1 MNIIQRVV
9 VELLEQP
16 NPRIVDDRKVDDPAR
31 RWIDRTTQR
40 DLDPV
45 AVAVHA
51 RTFVSRRH
59 TRQVVRGFECE
70 NLLEIY

>member
-16 NPRIVDDRKVDDPAR
+16 TPRVVDDREVDDPPR
-31 RWIDRTTQR
+31 RGIDWTAQR

-51 RTFVSRRH
+51 RTFVSRQH

-70 NLLEIY
+70 DFLEIY